1 MQFYLKIDVHS
12 EHFAAFGWKKFR
24 KCLTL
29 MG

>member
-1 MQFYLKIDVHS
+1 MQFYLKTDVHS
-12 EHFAAFGWKKFR
+12 ERFAAFGWKKFR